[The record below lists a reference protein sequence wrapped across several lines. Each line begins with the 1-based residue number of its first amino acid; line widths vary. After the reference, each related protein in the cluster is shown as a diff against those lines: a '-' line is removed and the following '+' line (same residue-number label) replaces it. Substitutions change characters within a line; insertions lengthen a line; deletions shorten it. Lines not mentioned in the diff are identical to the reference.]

1 MRKLTLFVVAFI
13 ASSAVS
19 ANCKQTKMMAGEWQ
33 IELSGS
39 GIAYDKIDDYE
50 GVFDSGLSTENGDQF
65 GITGKV
71 KFNKFGKLTSG
82 SGGSVLEA
90 VMSSNVGLD
99 QDSYAGWK
107 IDMNAK
113 DDEGYTYTYWKKGW
127 GTCYSNADL
136 HIVSNNTIGGEIW
149 NITQCGLTSVV
160 SRNKQTAMLWG
171 LCSVDYMMADGT
183 SYLMLV
189 PVDGRLQRKQY
200 EKPN

>member
-1 MRKLTLFVVAFI
+1 MKKLTVFIIALI

-39 GIAYDKIDDYE
+39 GIAYDLYYDGEYDT
-50 GVFDSGLSTENGDQF
+50 GVSTENVDQLL
-65 GITGKV
+65 ITGKV
-71 KFNKFGKLTSG
+71 KFNKFGKLVSGLGG
-82 SGGSVLEA
+82 SGVDA
-90 VMSSNVGLD
+90 VIGATAGLD
-99 QDSYAGWK
+99 QDYYAGWTL
-107 IDMNAK
+107 DMKTK
-113 DDEGYTYTYWKKGW
+113 DEEGYTYTYWKKGF

-149 NITQCGLTSVV
+149 NITQCALTSVV

-171 LCSVDYMMADGT
+171 LCTVDYMMADGT
-183 SYLMLV
+183 SYMMLV